1 MRHYPLPMHPDAG
14 PAARAMQAAKRQGKA
29 WEMADILF
37 ANYRKLKP
45 DDIAGYAGELS
56 LDVEKFKTVFE
67 SDEVAKEV
75 AGDTK
80 AASRAGVRGTP
91 TILVNGLKHR
101 GPRTLEGFKPVIDGE
116 IKKADALIKKGT
128 PLAKVYEALSK
139 SK

>member
-1 MRHYPLPMHPDAG
+1 MHPDAG
-14 PAARAMQAAKRQGKA
+14 PAAKAMQAAKRQGKA
-29 WEMADILF
+29 WEMADVLF

-45 DDIAGYAGELS
+45 DDITGYAGEVG
-56 LDVEKFKTVFE
+56 LDVEKFKVDFA
-67 SDEVAKEV
+67 SAEVGKEV

-80 AASRAGVRGTP
+80 AASQAGVRGTP

-116 IKKADALIKKGT
+116 IKKADELIKKGT
-128 PLAKVYEALSK
+128 PIEKVYEALVK